1 MDHENQELSPTV
13 SQSGEPQEVVL
24 RYEAPVTPI
33 VERYV
38 QPTPLPGQ
46 PKKHT
51 SPRKKRKGLKIFLF
65 CMLGLLLV
73 SGVVTALWLGGAF
86 DDHRS
91 YHDDDFE
98 QRHDEDYY
106 DNSEHG
112 ETTIKRL
119 PNTDKVKLRYN
130 ESHGEKAHKVAPDG
144 GLLLGTAAEHPGQ
157 LLETPAAEDRLPEV
171 GGNFVQGESEVAS
184 INMVYGSA
192 SVGARSMTSSSSP
205 GIALKSEGISYCAAA
220 RIPIV
225 YANISRGG
233 PGVGAIQPAQQDY
246 FQATKASGNG
256 GFEMIVL
263 APATVQ
269 EAVDLTYKAFDL
281 ADRDRNPVL
290 ILADGVIGTM
300 MEPVELPEMKSDE
313 EIAAI
318 RESKKKWACIGHELD
333 LPNRSW
339 IEPGQWDTNKMQRV
353 NEEAAALYAS
363 WEKDVM
369 VEEYCTED
377 AEVVITAYGIS
388 GRIAKSVV
396 EMMRAEGKK
405 VGLIRPITVHPFPKA
420 AFDKLDY
427 GTCHAILDVE
437 MSIPA
442 QMVEDVDHAVRGR
455 CPIKT
460 CLCSGG
466 NVMSREAVVEA
477 VEKLLNK

>member
-1 MDHENQELSPTV
+1 MARVLMKGCEAIAEAAVRAGCRFFAGYPIT
-13 SQSGEPQEVVL
+13 PQ
-24 RYEAPVTPI
+24 
-33 VERYV
+33 
-38 QPTPLPGQ
+38 
-46 PKKHT
+46 
-51 SPRKKRKGLKIFLF
+51 
-65 CMLGLLLV
+65 
-73 SGVVTALWLGGAF
+73 
-86 DDHRS
+86 
-91 YHDDDFE
+91 
-98 QRHDEDYY
+98 
-106 DNSEHG
+106 
-112 ETTIKRL
+112 
-119 PNTDKVKLRYN
+119 N
-130 ESHGEKAHKVAPDG
+130 EIPEYFAR
-144 GLLLGTAAEHPGQ
+144 
-157 LLETPAAEDRLPEV
+157 RLPEV

-300 MEPVELPEMKSDE
+300 MEPVELPEMKSE
-313 EIAAI
+313 EEVAAI
-318 RESKKKWACIGHELD
+318 RESKKKWACIGHKLD

-427 GTCHAILDVE
+427 GTCHAIRDVH
-437 MSIPA
+437 SRP
-442 QMVEDVDHAVRGR
+442 VGRG
-455 CPIKT
+455 C
-460 CLCSGG
+460 G
-466 NVMSREAVVEA
+466 SRRARPLPHQDLPV
-477 VEKLLNK
+477 LRR

>member
-1 MDHENQELSPTV
+1 MARVLMKGCEAIAEAAVRAGCRFFAGYPIT
-13 SQSGEPQEVVL
+13 PQ
-24 RYEAPVTPI
+24 
-33 VERYV
+33 
-38 QPTPLPGQ
+38 
-46 PKKHT
+46 
-51 SPRKKRKGLKIFLF
+51 
-65 CMLGLLLV
+65 
-73 SGVVTALWLGGAF
+73 
-86 DDHRS
+86 
-91 YHDDDFE
+91 
-98 QRHDEDYY
+98 
-106 DNSEHG
+106 
-112 ETTIKRL
+112 
-119 PNTDKVKLRYN
+119 N
-130 ESHGEKAHKVAPDG
+130 EIPEYFAR
-144 GLLLGTAAEHPGQ
+144 
-157 LLETPAAEDRLPEV
+157 RLPEV
-171 GGNFVQGESEVAS
+171 GGSFVQGESEVAS
-184 INMVYGSA
+184 INMVYGAA

-220 RIPIV
+220 RIPMV

-269 EAVDLTYKAFDL
+269 EAVDLTCKAFEL

-300 MEPVELPEMKSDE
+300 MEPVELPEMMSDE

-318 RESKKKWACIGHELD
+318 RESKKKWVCIGHPLD
-333 LPNRSW
+333 YAHRAW
-339 IEPGQWDTNKMQRV
+339 IQPGQWDTNKMQAV
-353 NEEAAALYAS
+353 NEEALRLYNS

-377 AEVVITAYGIS
+377 AEVVIAAYGIS

-396 EMMRAEGKK
+396 VMMRAEGKK

-420 AFDKLDY
+420 SFEKLDY
-427 GTCHAILDVE
+427 GTCRAILDVE

-442 QMVEDVDHAVRGR
+442 QLAEDVDHAVRGR
-455 CPIKT
+455 CPIET

-466 NVMSREAVVEA
+466 NIMSREAVVEA
-477 VEKLLNK
+477 VEKLLNR

>member
-1 MDHENQELSPTV
+1 MARVLMKGCEAIAEAAVRAGCRFFAGYPIT
-13 SQSGEPQEVVL
+13 PQ
-24 RYEAPVTPI
+24 
-33 VERYV
+33 
-38 QPTPLPGQ
+38 
-46 PKKHT
+46 
-51 SPRKKRKGLKIFLF
+51 
-65 CMLGLLLV
+65 
-73 SGVVTALWLGGAF
+73 
-86 DDHRS
+86 
-91 YHDDDFE
+91 
-98 QRHDEDYY
+98 
-106 DNSEHG
+106 
-112 ETTIKRL
+112 
-119 PNTDKVKLRYN
+119 N
-130 ESHGEKAHKVAPDG
+130 EIPEYFAR
-144 GLLLGTAAEHPGQ
+144 
-157 LLETPAAEDRLPEV
+157 RLPEV
-171 GGNFVQGESEVAS
+171 GGSFVQGESEVAS
-184 INMVYGSA
+184 INMVYGAA

-220 RIPIV
+220 RIPMV

-269 EAVDLTYKAFDL
+269 EAVDLTCKAFEL

-300 MEPVELPEMKSDE
+300 MEPVELPEMMSDE

-318 RESKKKWACIGHELD
+318 RESKKKWACIGHPLD
-333 LPNRSW
+333 YAHRAW
-339 IEPGQWDTNKMQRV
+339 IQPGQWDTNRMQAV
-353 NEEAAALYAS
+353 NEEALRLYNS

-396 EMMRAEGKK
+396 EMMRAEGKR

-420 AFDKLDY
+420 SFEKLDY
-427 GTCHAILDVE
+427 GTCRAILDVE

-442 QMVEDVDHAVRGR
+442 QLAEDVDHAVRGR
-455 CPIKT
+455 CPIET

-466 NVMSREAVVEA
+466 NIMSREAVVEA
-477 VEKLLNK
+477 VEKLLKR

>member
-1 MDHENQELSPTV
+1 MARVLMKGCEAIAEAAVRAGCRFFAGYPIT
-13 SQSGEPQEVVL
+13 PQ
-24 RYEAPVTPI
+24 
-33 VERYV
+33 
-38 QPTPLPGQ
+38 
-46 PKKHT
+46 
-51 SPRKKRKGLKIFLF
+51 
-65 CMLGLLLV
+65 
-73 SGVVTALWLGGAF
+73 
-86 DDHRS
+86 
-91 YHDDDFE
+91 
-98 QRHDEDYY
+98 
-106 DNSEHG
+106 
-112 ETTIKRL
+112 
-119 PNTDKVKLRYN
+119 N
-130 ESHGEKAHKVAPDG
+130 EIPEYFAR
-144 GLLLGTAAEHPGQ
+144 
-157 LLETPAAEDRLPEV
+157 RLPEV
-171 GGNFVQGESEVAS
+171 GGSFVQGESEVAS
-184 INMVYGSA
+184 INMVYGAA

-220 RIPIV
+220 RIPMV

-269 EAVDLTYKAFDL
+269 EAVDLTCKAFEL

-300 MEPVELPEMKSDE
+300 MEPVELPEMMSDE

-318 RESKKKWACIGHELD
+318 RESKKKWACIGHPLD
-333 LPNRSW
+333 YAHRAW
-339 IEPGQWDTNKMQRV
+339 IQPGQWDTDKMQAV
-353 NEEAAALYAS
+353 NEEALRLYNS

-420 AFDKLDY
+420 SFEKLDY
-427 GTCHAILDVE
+427 GTCRAILDVE

-442 QMVEDVDHAVRGR
+442 QLAEDVDHAVRGR
-455 CPIKT
+455 CPIET

-466 NVMSREAVVEA
+466 NIMSREAVVEA
-477 VEKLLNK
+477 VEKLLNR

>member
-1 MDHENQELSPTV
+1 MARVLMKGCEAIAEAAVRAGCRFFAGYPIT
-13 SQSGEPQEVVL
+13 PQ
-24 RYEAPVTPI
+24 
-33 VERYV
+33 
-38 QPTPLPGQ
+38 
-46 PKKHT
+46 
-51 SPRKKRKGLKIFLF
+51 
-65 CMLGLLLV
+65 
-73 SGVVTALWLGGAF
+73 
-86 DDHRS
+86 
-91 YHDDDFE
+91 
-98 QRHDEDYY
+98 
-106 DNSEHG
+106 
-112 ETTIKRL
+112 
-119 PNTDKVKLRYN
+119 N
-130 ESHGEKAHKVAPDG
+130 EIPEYFAR
-144 GLLLGTAAEHPGQ
+144 
-157 LLETPAAEDRLPEV
+157 RLPEV
-171 GGNFVQGESEVAS
+171 GGSFVQGESEVAS
-184 INMVYGSA
+184 INMVYGAA

-220 RIPIV
+220 RIPMV

-269 EAVDLTYKAFDL
+269 EAVDLTCKAFEL

-300 MEPVELPEMKSDE
+300 MEPVELPEMMSDE

-318 RESKKKWACIGHELD
+318 RESKKKWACIGHPLD
-333 LPNRSW
+333 YAHRAW
-339 IEPGQWDTNKMQRV
+339 IQPGQWDTNKMQAV
-353 NEEAAALYAS
+353 NEEALRLYNS

-420 AFDKLDY
+420 SFEKLDY
-427 GTCHAILDVE
+427 GTCRAILDVE

-442 QMVEDVDHAVRGR
+442 QLAEDVNHAVRGR
-455 CPIKT
+455 CPIET

-466 NVMSREAVVEA
+466 NIMSREAVVEA
-477 VEKLLNK
+477 VEKLLNR

>member
-1 MDHENQELSPTV
+1 MARVLMKGCEAIAEAAVRAGCRFFAGYPIT
-13 SQSGEPQEVVL
+13 PQ
-24 RYEAPVTPI
+24 
-33 VERYV
+33 
-38 QPTPLPGQ
+38 
-46 PKKHT
+46 
-51 SPRKKRKGLKIFLF
+51 
-65 CMLGLLLV
+65 
-73 SGVVTALWLGGAF
+73 
-86 DDHRS
+86 
-91 YHDDDFE
+91 
-98 QRHDEDYY
+98 
-106 DNSEHG
+106 
-112 ETTIKRL
+112 
-119 PNTDKVKLRYN
+119 N
-130 ESHGEKAHKVAPDG
+130 EIPEYFAR
-144 GLLLGTAAEHPGQ
+144 
-157 LLETPAAEDRLPEV
+157 RLPEV
-171 GGNFVQGESEVAS
+171 GGSFVQGESEVAS
-184 INMVYGSA
+184 INMVYGAA

-220 RIPIV
+220 RIPMV

-269 EAVDLTYKAFDL
+269 EAVDLTCKAFEL

-300 MEPVELPEMKSDE
+300 MEPVELPEMMSDE

-318 RESKKKWACIGHELD
+318 RESKKKWACIGHPLD
-333 LPNRSW
+333 YAHRAW
-339 IEPGQWDTNKMQRV
+339 IQPGQWDINKMQAV
-353 NEEAAALYAS
+353 NEEALRLYNS

-420 AFDKLDY
+420 SFEKLDY
-427 GTCHAILDVE
+427 GTCRAILDVE

-442 QMVEDVDHAVRGR
+442 QLAEDVDHAVRGR
-455 CPIKT
+455 CPIET

-466 NVMSREAVVEA
+466 NIMSREAVVEA
-477 VEKLLNK
+477 VEKLLNR

>member
-1 MDHENQELSPTV
+1 MARVLMKGCEAIAEAAVRAGCRFFAGYPIT
-13 SQSGEPQEVVL
+13 PQ
-24 RYEAPVTPI
+24 
-33 VERYV
+33 
-38 QPTPLPGQ
+38 
-46 PKKHT
+46 
-51 SPRKKRKGLKIFLF
+51 
-65 CMLGLLLV
+65 
-73 SGVVTALWLGGAF
+73 
-86 DDHRS
+86 
-91 YHDDDFE
+91 
-98 QRHDEDYY
+98 
-106 DNSEHG
+106 
-112 ETTIKRL
+112 
-119 PNTDKVKLRYN
+119 N
-130 ESHGEKAHKVAPDG
+130 EIPEYFAR
-144 GLLLGTAAEHPGQ
+144 
-157 LLETPAAEDRLPEV
+157 RLPEV
-171 GGNFVQGESEVAS
+171 GGSFVQGESEVAS
-184 INMVYGSA
+184 INMVYGAA

-220 RIPIV
+220 RIPMV

-269 EAVDLTYKAFDL
+269 EAVDLTCKAFEL

-300 MEPVELPEMKSDE
+300 MEPVELPEMMSDE

-318 RESKKKWACIGHELD
+318 RESKKKWACIGHPLD
-333 LPNRSW
+333 YAHRAW
-339 IEPGQWDTNKMQRV
+339 IQPGQWDTNKMQAV
-353 NEEAAALYAS
+353 NEEALRLYNS

-388 GRIAKSVV
+388 GRIAKSVA

-420 AFDKLDY
+420 SFEKLDY
-427 GTCHAILDVE
+427 GTCRAILDVE

-442 QMVEDVDHAVRGR
+442 QLAEDVDHAVRGR
-455 CPIKT
+455 CPIET

-466 NVMSREAVVEA
+466 NIMSREAVVEA
-477 VEKLLNK
+477 VEKLLNR